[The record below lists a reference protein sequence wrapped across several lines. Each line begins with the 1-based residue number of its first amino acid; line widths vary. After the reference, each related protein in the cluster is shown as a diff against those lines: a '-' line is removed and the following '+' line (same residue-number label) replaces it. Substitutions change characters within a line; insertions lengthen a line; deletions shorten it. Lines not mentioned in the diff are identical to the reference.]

1 MGKAEDDLEISCLDF
16 ASIFPK
22 PSELGLLQLINMVA
36 EFQRRSQ
43 LQAQVFHDHVAL
55 QQQECVAINLMLS
68 EELHVRPQSLWVG
81 VFHEPDHVL
90 HGPGGGVPA
99 PRPPGVLPVW
109 RRA

>member
-55 QQQECVAINLMLS
+55 QQQECVAINLLVEQDQEKRKPGRWS
-68 EELHVRPQSLWVG
+68 EQSNWG
-81 VFHEPDHVL
+81 Y
-90 HGPGGGVPA
+90 G
-99 PRPPGVLPVW
+99 
-109 RRA
+109 